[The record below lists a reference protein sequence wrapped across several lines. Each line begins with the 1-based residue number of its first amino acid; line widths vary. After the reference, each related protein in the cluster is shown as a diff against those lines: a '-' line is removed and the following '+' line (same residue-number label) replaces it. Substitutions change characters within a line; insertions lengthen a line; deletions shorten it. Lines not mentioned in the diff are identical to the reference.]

1 MENLG
6 GQALLG
12 KQSRGKTRVFGLE
25 RGQRGGAEGRGWGG
39 GVGGEGRS
47 ELGSET
53 LY

>member
-25 RGQRGGAEGRGWGG
+25 RRGRGEEEGGGG

-47 ELGSET
+47 ELGS
-53 LY
+53 